1 MAKKHRVHNKGK
13 KRHFRRVRR
22 KRMPVRQK
30 QVETKVICC
39 SGTDGCGAG
48 PQVSATSLASQRP
61 IISPVDWPAGPQLG
75 VFGTTRSSFEG
86 GGSAFSCI
94 ITPDYLFEPVR
105 ENAPSTI
112 YPFGSAG
119 RVEGRN
125 VFRKWEDHKVKITFP
140 SNCMWQVEQAA
151 AAKANGAPPTYEYWA
166 VNRATIQVL
175 HCLVP
180 VRFPTEV
187 GEMDTNQSTET
198 IKTQIKTILD
208 NYYGASE
215 KDFWR
220 KPGQPCP
227 FKVLKNTYYNRKSD
241 ATGTPSTENTS
252 HPVPAHDQSGPGS
265 QMMPINDNFKF
276 TKNQKMWYIARDQ
289 DTDVGAA
296 LDLHNLATARQQ
308 WIPVIYVRS
317 VNHDSRNLRSL
328 NADNE
333 PTATAYANDYA
344 PVVNFRVLCGI
355 TDA

>member
-1 MAKKHRVHNKGK
+1 MPKKYKYNK
-13 KRHFRRVRR
+13 KRHFKRVRR

-30 QVETKVICC
+30 QVETKTICC

-48 PQVSATSLASQRP
+48 PQVHATSLASQRP
-61 IISPVDWPAGPQLG
+61 ITSPIDWPAGPQLG

-86 GGSAFSCI
+86 GGSSFSMI

-140 SNCMWQVEQAA
+140 VNCRWQFEDPAA
-151 AAKANGAPPTYEYWA
+151 YKADGSPPSYSYA
-166 VNRATIQVL
+166 SVNRATIQIL

-180 VRFPTEV
+180 IRFPTGV

-208 NYYGASE
+208 NYYGAAE
-215 KDFWR
+215 KAFWR

-227 FKVLKNTYYNRKSD
+227 FKVLKNTYHNRKAE
-241 ATGTPSTENTS
+241 ATGRTEVALS
-252 HPVPAHDQSGPGS
+252 GASGPTNEVAGNAS
-265 QMMPINDNFKF
+265 QMMSINDNFKF

-308 WIPVIYVRS
+308 WIPVTYVRS
-317 VNHDSRNLRSL
+317 VNHDGLGLRSL

-333 PTATAYANDYA
+333 PTSTAYELNRA

>member
-1 MAKKHRVHNKGK
+1 MAKKQVHNKGK
-13 KRHFRRVRR
+13 KRAFKRVRR

-30 QVETKVICC
+30 QVETKTICC
-39 SGTDGCGAG
+39 SAVDGAGAG
-48 PQVSATSLASQRP
+48 PQVHATSLESQRP
-61 IISPVDWPAGPQLG
+61 ITSPIGWPRAPQLG
-75 VFGTTRSSFEG
+75 VFGSTRSSFEG
-86 GGSAFSCI
+86 GGSSFSCI

-140 SNCMWQVEQAA
+140 SNCQWQVEDVAD
-151 AAKANGAPPTYEYWA
+151 AKSAAPPTYTYLS
-166 VNRATIQVL
+166 VNRATIHVL

-187 GEMDTNQSTET
+187 GEMDSNQTTET

-227 FKVLKNTYYNRKSD
+227 FKTLKSTYHNRKSE
-241 ATGTPSTENTS
+241 ATGAHLLSNTS
-252 HPVPAHDQSGPGS
+252 DPYSNPGNAFGS

-308 WIPVIYVRS
+308 WIPVTYVRS
-317 VNHDSRNLRSL
+317 VNHDGHNTRSL

-333 PTATAYANDYA
+333 PTATAYANEYA
-344 PVVNFRVLCGI
+344 PVVNFRVLCGL